1 MNCRE
6 LVRLRKLGRLKVFHG
21 TLLVLQQDTHGIKRY
36 VTPDRYV
43 EADFA
48 YIPMPEQLRELQ
60 EGEQRIEAREEIRD
74 MEFLGLDPVTD
85 KIDR

>member
-21 TLLVLQQDTHGIKRY
+21 ILLVLQQDAHGIKRY

-43 EADFA
+43 EAEFA
-48 YIPMPEQLRELQ
+48 YTPLTEDIKGVIEDKVRED
-60 EGEQRIEAREEIRD
+60 AREEIRD
-74 MEFLGLDPVTD
+74 MEFLGLDPVVD
-85 KIDR
+85 KIYT